1 MLLSWTSDCIILCR
15 AYICPGG
22 EERTGPCPIAPSD
35 RNILYENRMLGLP
48 RIRQLRVHNDSCEV
62 HPDFQ
67 SAIRF
72 CYAKYTEDV
81 EDRSN
86 FGPGV
91 RLRTSPS
98 AWMYKNAEELK
109 TSSMITQG
117 NFGYYSGGGATQNF
131 HSLKNETKM
140 IIHELKEG
148 LWINRATRAVFIDFT
163 VYNANVNLFCVIKLI
178 FEFPATG
185 GIMPSSEFRTVKL
198 IRWSRD
204 SPVISSQYSHVATS
218 LGTSLPWTTLCWPS
232 SSCIISLSFT
242 T

>member
-1 MLLSWTSDCIILCR
+1 MNHSLTNVLQRDPLIHLILLPSFVWPLDCSIVLLGR

-81 EDRSN
+81 EDKNN

-117 NFGYYSGGGATQNF
+117 NFGYYSGGGATQNL

-148 LWINRATRAVFIDFT
+148 LWINRGTRAVFIDFT

-198 IRWSRD
+198 IR
-204 SPVISSQYSHVATS
+204 
-218 LGTSLPWTTLCWPS
+218 
-232 SSCIISLSFT
+232 
-242 T
+242 